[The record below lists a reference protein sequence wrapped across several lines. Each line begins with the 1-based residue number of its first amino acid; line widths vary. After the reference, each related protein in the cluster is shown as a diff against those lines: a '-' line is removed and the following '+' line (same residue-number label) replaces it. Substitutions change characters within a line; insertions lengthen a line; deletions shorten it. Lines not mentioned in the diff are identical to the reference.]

1 MSHYSTDS
9 NCCGNY
15 QEITNVEYFGENSM
29 LSETFSVFGLYKEAG
44 FWFCSCPIS
53 RCS

>member
-15 QEITNVEYFGENSM
+15 QEIANVEYFGENSM
-29 LSETFSVFGLYKEAG
+29 LSETFSVFGLYKEAAP
-44 FWFCSCPIS
+44 FCSCPIS